1 MFVCFLTC
9 SVLVVR
15 RKFPAVSS
23 GDLKGR
29 QSNARHRTFN
39 SEFRLKRGLRLNKQ
53 VIPASPSRKRY
64 SRHVFSGPE
73 KRSLNSETSDQD
85 RKVRL
90 KNKFKVFLVFVWC
103 ILSTLSVLKL
113 LSLWEYVN
121 SIIACYRRGER
132 GGFHSFHFKIIKH
145 NGPHPFLK
153 LQRFKFLTING
164 RLI

>member
-1 MFVCFLTC
+1 MFVFFLTC
-9 SVLVVR
+9 SVLVVS

-39 SEFRLKRGLRLNKQ
+39 SESRLKRGLRLNKQ

-73 KRSLNSETSDQD
+73 KRSLNSEASDED

-90 KNKFKVFLVFVWC
+90 KNMFKVFLVFVWC

-113 LSLWEYVN
+113 QALWEFVN
-121 SIIACYRRGER
+121 PNSK
-132 GGFHSFHFKIIKH
+132 S
-145 NGPHPFLK
+145 
-153 LQRFKFLTING
+153 
-164 RLI
+164 

>member
-9 SVLVVR
+9 SVLVVS

-39 SEFRLKRGLRLNKQ
+39 SESRLKRGLRLNKQ

-73 KRSLNSETSDQD
+73 KRSLNSETSHQD
-85 RKVRL
+85 RKVRF
-90 KNKFKVFLVFVWC
+90 KNRFKVFLVFVGVFC
-103 ILSTLSVLKL
+103 LLSVLKL
-113 LSLWEYVN
+113 LSLWEVN
-121 SIIACYRRGER
+121 SNRAIDFI
-132 GGFHSFHFKIIKH
+132 HFISKS
-145 NGPHPFLK
+145 
-153 LQRFKFLTING
+153 
-164 RLI
+164 